1 MKNIKNELQ
10 HIITGDGQIG
20 EKCLIKRTQIYLRGN
35 EIPSFQNSKIECL
48 KSEEKVAYFELTIF
62 NEI

>member
-1 MKNIKNELQ
+1 MKKIKDELQ
-10 HIITGDGQIG
+10 NISRRDGPIG
-20 EKCLIKRTQIYLRGN
+20 GENLIKTWEEN
-35 EIPSFQNSKIECL
+35 EIPSVQNSKIECL